1 MVKMT
6 EMTQNIPF
14 CTERLKYKLNKP
26 LSVKSE
32 HIWWTWSLKDYTQA
46 SKMNKIT
53 VVMIENTNTVPGDAV
68 EAT

>member
-1 MVKMT
+1 MT

-14 CTERLKYKLNKP
+14 CTERLKHKLNKP

-53 VVMIENTNTVPGDAV
+53 VVNDRKH
-68 EAT
+68 

>member
-1 MVKMT
+1 MT

-32 HIWWTWSLKDYTQA
+32 HIWWTWSLRKDYTQA

-53 VVMIENTNTVPGDAV
+53 VVNDRKH
-68 EAT
+68 

>member
-14 CTERLKYKLNKP
+14 CTERLKYKLNKSLLSTFGEP
-26 LSVKSE
+26 KSQKLSV
-32 HIWWTWSLKDYTQA
+32 DYTQA

-53 VVMIENTNTVPGDAV
+53 GRNTNTVPGNAV

>member
-14 CTERLKYKLNKP
+14 CTERLKYKRNKP
-26 LSVKSE
+26 LLSTFGEPKSQRLSV
-32 HIWWTWSLKDYTQA
+32 DYTQA

-53 VVMIENTNTVPGDAV
+53 GINDRKH
-68 EAT
+68 

>member
-6 EMTQNIPF
+6 EMTQNTPF
-14 CTERLKYKLNKP
+14 CTEQLKYKRNKLNLSTFGEPKSQK
-26 LSVKSE
+26 LSV
-32 HIWWTWSLKDYTQA
+32 DYTQA

-53 VVMIENTNTVPGDAV
+53 VENTNTVPGDAV

>member
-1 MVKMT
+1 MT

-14 CTERLKYKLNKP
+14 CTERLKYKLNEP

-46 SKMNKIT
+46 SKINKIT
-53 VVMIENTNTVPGDAV
+53 VVNDRKH
-68 EAT
+68 